1 MTVQVKYLKLCSA
14 PKQWYDV
21 PKGKHVIPKNKNRPI
36 HKRIALHPA
45 SFVAL
50 LALGVCLV
58 VTTFRSQADTLDVSA
73 KIAAPPV
80 TQPAIIM
87 SPHDQDRFTTPD
99 ILVSG
104 TCPND
109 SYVKLYQNDVFVGVS
124 QCTANSFSVT
134 TTLSPGAN
142 VLKARVFNITD
153 DEGPQSPSITVFYD
167 APVPPP
173 ITPPTGNQPTGPPIA
188 TAPGSSAA
196 GNGVSSNGRGM
207 AIIGDYHYQ
216 AHYQGDVWQWP
227 LSLSGGVAPYLI
239 TVDWGD
245 GTAAKLTRPD
255 ANAFTITHTYNN
267 AGLYQPIVRASD
279 SSGLGA
285 SLQLSAVVKPKP
297 LILSYTQ
304 NPFLQG
310 LQKYLWAAWPAY
322 AVVVLM
328 VVSFWLGEREIL
340 QRQRSNRRGSR
351 V

>member
-1 MTVQVKYLKLCSA
+1 
-14 PKQWYDV
+14 V
-21 PKGKHVIPKNKNRPI
+21 PLKNKKRPI

-58 VTTFRSQADTLDVSA
+58 VTTFRSQADTLDVTA
-73 KIAAPPV
+73 KVAAPPL
-80 TQPAIIM
+80 TEPAIIT
-87 SPHDQDRFTTPD
+87 SPHDQDRFVDPHIT
-99 ILVSG
+99 VSG

-124 QCTANSFSVT
+124 QCINNGFTVV

-153 DEGPQSPSITVFYD
+153 DEGPQSPSITVYYD
-167 APVPPP
+167 VPIPPTPPP
-173 ITPPTGNQPTGPPIA
+173 TNPPSSPVTQPRPPTTGVN
-188 TAPGSSAA
+188 GST
-196 GNGVSSNGRGM
+196 GGLGRGM

-216 AHYQGDVWQWP
+216 VHYQGDMWQWP
-227 LSLSGGVAPYLI
+227 LSLSGGVAPYRI

-245 GTAAKLTRPD
+245 GTTTKLTRPD
-255 ANAFTITHTYNN
+255 TSAFIITHTYTK

-285 SLQLSAVVKPKP
+285 SLQLSAIVKPKP

-304 NPFLQG
+304 NPFLEG

-322 AVVVLM
+322 VIIVLM

-340 QRQRSNRRGSR
+340 QRQRTNRRSGR